1 MSRPVLVMI
10 DYENVRHTPSHAF
23 GIEKVDFSPVLLSEL
38 LVTRRNISSFV
49 LQVRVYRGMADPNI
63 DPSRAR
69 RDMLRVNRWLTDRR
83 VIAVTRP
90 LQYVWRNGAQTRF
103 EKGIDVSLAVDLI
116 RHAHSEIDADVII
129 ASRDSDLNPA
139 LEAFVEA
146 DGLGR
151 RIEVVSA
158 TSLERLRLWNSNRPW
173 CHYLSR
179 EDFEAIR
186 DDA

>member
-1 MSRPVLVMI
+1 M
-10 DYENVRHTPSHAF
+10 
-23 GIEKVDFSPVLLSEL
+23 
-38 LVTRRNISSFV
+38 
-49 LQVRVYRGMADPNI
+49 
-63 DPSRAR
+63 
-69 RDMLRVNRWLTDRR
+69 
-83 VIAVTRP
+83 
-90 LQYVWRNGAQTRF
+90 RF

-158 TSLERLRLWNSNRPW
+158 HSLERLRLWNSNRPW

>member
-1 MSRPVLVMI
+1 MLVLI
-10 DYENVRHTPSHAF
+10 DYENIRFTPRHAF
-23 GIEKVDFSPVLLSEL
+23 GTDKVDFSPLLFSEL
-38 LVTRRNISSFV
+38 IVARRKMPSF
-49 LQVRVYRGMADPNI
+49 LLRTHVYRGMPDPNF
-63 DPSRAR
+63 DGERSS
-69 RDMLRVNRWLTDRR
+69 RDMSRINKWTADHRV
-83 VIAVTRP
+83 VAITRP
-90 LQYVWRNGAQTRF
+90 LQYVWRNGTRTRF
-103 EKGIDVSLAVDLI
+103 EKGIDVSLAIDLI
-116 RHAHSEIDADVII
+116 RHAHSDVDADVVV

-146 DGLGR
+146 DRMRR

-158 TSLERLRLWNSNRPW
+158 HGLERLRLWNSNKPW